1 MTNILLFVIKFS
13 IDAEGTS
20 FTRYIERDILVQSQ
34 IDMTLK
40 DVKETNSVC
49 IIGKKLSGKT
59 GR

>member
-1 MTNILLFVIKFS
+1 MTHILLFVIKFS

-49 IIGKKLSGKT
+49 IIGKKN
-59 GR
+59 